1 MTWLSIPAGL
11 ILAAALIPPLVLLY
25 FLKLRRRPQAIASTL
40 LWKRSVEDL
49 RANTPFQRLRR
60 NILLVLQLAAVVL
73 LAIAIM
79 QPQVQAG
86 QRTSGKTVLLID
98 NSASMTATDAGKD
111 GLTRL
116 DEAKRLAR
124 NRIET
129 LYGRGL
135 FTQTSGQTMVI
146 AFSDRAE
153 IYCPFTDSRPL
164 LLAAIDRIAP
174 THGESR
180 IAEAL
185 TLARAYTTNVDPDSD
200 RPIGEP
206 PRLELFSDG
215 RISDLADQ
223 VLRRETLI
231 YYPIGSQNPDNVA
244 VTAISIERTYDRPTA
259 VEVFAA
265 LANFNREPV
274 TCDVQ
279 LSVNGAAAAIEEIT
293 IEGASDDPASGILL
307 PQRKNVI
314 FTPFEQPLG
323 AVIEVA
329 NLRRDDLAADNAA
342 RLVVPPPKQLKVA
355 LVESQSFLLRT
366 LLEGMGSIERLSLL
380 DAKAFEELAATG
392 VIDPYDVVIFDNYA
406 PPPQLMPPGR
416 YLSFG
421 ATPPVEGITDYGAG
435 EGQLILDAAEDHPAF
450 RFVNLERLY
459 ISRFRLI
466 QPGDD
471 VQVLAEGS
479 GGPAILAVSRGPMR
493 VIHVTFDPLDS
504 NWPFLRGFV
513 TFVVNA
519 VEYLGRAGEAISASS
534 FEPGEALVARLPAAA
549 TAVKLKMPDDED
561 PDLGDDLQVTDP
573 ELFTWGPIRL
583 AGVYGLSWEEP
594 GADERVAQAF
604 AVNCTSDREGDIAP
618 APRILAREEGVTVA
632 GGSGGRYTP
641 LWPWAIG
648 LCLAVLMAEW
658 WIYHKKIS

>member
-1 MTWLSIPAGL
+1 MTWLSIRAGL
-11 ILAAALIPPLVLLY
+11 ILAAAIIPPLVLLY
-25 FLKLRRRPQAIASTL
+25 FLKLRRRAQPIASTL
-40 LWKRSVEDL
+40 LWKRSVEDM

-60 NILLVLQLAAVVL
+60 NILLVLQLAAVIL
-73 LAIAIM
+73 LALAIM

-86 QRTSGKTVLLID
+86 ERSAGKTIFLID
-98 NSASMTATDAGKD
+98 NSASMTATDVGD
-111 GLTRL
+111 TGLTRL

-124 NRIET
+124 SRIET

-135 FTQTSGQTMVI
+135 FNQAAGQTMVI

-206 PRLELFSDG
+206 AALELYSDG
-215 RISDLADQ
+215 RIADLADQ

-231 YYPIGSQNPDNVA
+231 YYPIGSETADNVG

-265 LANFNREPV
+265 FSNFNREPV

-279 LSVNGAAAAIEEIT
+279 LSVNGAARAIEEIT
-293 IEGASDDPASGILL
+293 IEAASEDLATGLLL

-329 NLRRDDLAADNAA
+329 NLRADDLAADNGA

-355 LVESQSFLLRT
+355 LVESRSFLLRT
-366 LLEGMGSIERLSLL
+366 LLEGMASIERLALL

-392 VIDPYDVVIFDNYA
+392 GIDPWDVVILDNYA
-406 PPPQLMPPGR
+406 PPVLPPGR

-421 ATPPVEGITDYGAG
+421 ATPPVEGLTEFGGG
-435 EGQLILDAAEDHPAF
+435 EGQIILDTAGDHPVF
-450 RFVNLERLY
+450 RFVNVERLF
-459 ISRFRLI
+459 ISKFRLI
-466 QPGDD
+466 QPGAD

-479 GGPAILAVSRGPMR
+479 AGPAVLSVSRGPMR
-493 VIHVTFDPLDS
+493 VVHVTFDPLDS

-519 VEYLGRAGEAISASS
+519 VEHLGRAGEAISASS
-534 FEPGEALVARLPAAA
+534 FAPGDALVTRLPAAA
-549 TAVKLKMPDDED
+549 AAVELNKPDGTVE
-561 PDLGDDLQVTDP
+561 PLQVTDP

-583 AGVYGLSWEEP
+583 SGVYGLSWQEP
-594 GADERVAQAF
+594 GAAERAARVF
-604 AVNCTSDREGDIAP
+604 AVNCTSELEGDIVP
-618 APRILAREEGVTVA
+618 APQILAREEGVTVA
-632 GGSGGRYTP
+632 GGRGARYTP

-648 LCLAVLMAEW
+648 LCLAVVMLEW
-658 WIYHKKIS
+658 WVYHRKL